1 MYLYIYIYTHI
12 CMYTYVYIYIQRFVH
27 IRIYMSFPP
36 LQPYVC
42 KYLHMYINLNI
53 DVIAFFLYTQTTHPP
68 ACLVS
73 IGPVPV

>member
-1 MYLYIYIYTHI
+1 
-12 CMYTYVYIYIQRFVH
+12 
-27 IRIYMSFPP
+27 MSFPP